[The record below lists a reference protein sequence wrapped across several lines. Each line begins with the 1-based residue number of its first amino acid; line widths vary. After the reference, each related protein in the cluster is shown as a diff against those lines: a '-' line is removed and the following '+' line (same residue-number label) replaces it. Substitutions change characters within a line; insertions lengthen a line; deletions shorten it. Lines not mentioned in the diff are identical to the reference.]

1 MSLVSPQYH
10 VLVEAA
16 KDAKVNGGSVSV
28 NHAIL
33 SELLSV
39 WHDAQPK
46 EPEAAAPVADQIAVG
61 NAPVPPIDA
70 PPVGDVELLAAEMAD
85 RAKARSMEAK
95 PETAV
100 PPAATPV
107 EPVSDDA
114 PPVKPEPTIQ

>member
-16 KDAKVNGGSVSV
+16 KDAKVNSGSVSV

-46 EPEAAAPVADQIAVG
+46 EPTAAAPEADQIAVG
-61 NAPVPPIDA
+61 NAPAPPIDA
-70 PPVGDVELLAAEMAD
+70 PPVVPEAPAAVVES
-85 RAKARSMEAK
+85 K
-95 PETAV
+95 
-100 PPAATPV
+100 PPAAPA
-107 EPVSDDA
+107 SDDA
-114 PPVKPEPTIQ
+114 PPVKTEPTIQ